1 MLITPPALH
10 VLLLFLSHF
19 SFFSLL
25 RRPSSLLRVSSS
37 LRIFTLSFF
46 LYFSPPAYRL
56 PPCDATACNG
66 LKGLH
71 SNNRETN
78 CRALARYR
86 ARPVGRSKLAARD
99 QHQRSYIT
107 VAFVTVTC
115 LCFRLVFA
123 ILLHRS
129 LLRLSTDSETSS
141 ANGILSRN
149 KSWTLLFE
157 TRLITYYSLR
167 LSRNESKSIL
177 ITLILFCPKV

>member
-19 SFFSLL
+19 SFFFCLFFFRSVGRLLPGRVFSPVARIRSL
-25 RRPSSLLRVSSS
+25 S
-37 LRIFTLSFF
+37 LSFLRPF
-46 LYFSPPAYRL
+46 PPGVYRL
-56 PPCDATACNG
+56 PPRDTTACNG

-107 VAFVTVTC
+107 VAFVTVTR

-129 LLRLSTDSETSS
+129 LLEPSVDSETSLV
-141 ANGILSRN
+141 GVLSR
-149 KSWTLLFE
+149 
-157 TRLITYYSLR
+157 R
-167 LSRNESKSIL
+167 ES
-177 ITLILFCPKV
+177 